1 MVTVTKKQTSLA
13 LIAVVFATAMIV
25 GTIASSSDNL
35 AFAGGRS
42 HHQNHGGHHGHHS
55 QTVSSTSQSISQ
67 ACDQS
72 QNAPVTT
79 TGAVSPPIASG
90 INIGACVNAN
100 LGGNAAVSDQSS

>member
-1 MVTVTKKQTSLA
+1 MDTILNKMVTVTKKQTSLA

-25 GTIASSSDNL
+25 STIALSSDNS
-35 AFAGGRS
+35 AFAT
-42 HHQNHGGHHGHHS
+42 HGKKAKFK
-55 QTVSSTSQSISQ
+55 QSISQ

-79 TGAVSPPIASG
+79 AGAVSPPVLSG

-100 LGGNAAVSDQSS
+100 LAGNVASADQSSTK